1 MSDDESLD
9 RAERINERR
18 SGRSRSSRE
27 RSRSDNSEQTDNTE
41 QSNNSSESDNSDNT
55 KQMDSTAQSSNSD
68 NTPVRE
74 KKHVPMY
81 LTEEKAEELDM
92 FFEELSLQYRK
103 EHGEPLQKN
112 RDFYPALVEALT
124 EGKDI
129 ETVLGLSDD

>member
-18 SGRSRSSRE
+18 SGRSRSSRG
-27 RSRSDNSEQTDNTE
+27 RSRADDSDQTDN
-41 QSNNSSESDNSDNT
+41 SDKTDNT
-55 KQMDSTAQSSNSD
+55 QQMDSTAQTSNSGE
-68 NTPVRE
+68 TPVRE

-81 LTEEKAEELDM
+81 LSEEKAEQLDM
-92 FFEELSLQYRK
+92 YFEELSLRHRK

-124 EGKDI
+124 EDKDI
-129 ETVLGLSDD
+129 EEVLGLSED